1 MRYYIAYGS
10 NLNTEQMK
18 THCPDAKK
26 AVKGYLNGYKLE
38 FRGRKNNGY
47 LTIAKAEGEKVP
59 ILVWKISKA
68 DERALDRY
76 EGYPTFYRKETFV
89 IENDGKTIEAM
100 AYIMNGND
108 LALPSDRY
116 LKTVLTGYDK
126 AGFGYKSIVCA
137 ITDVQRSIIHAER
150 MAEKNTIEETATEE
164 YGNDCDGPKMNL

>member
-10 NLNTEQMK
+10 NLNTEQMQ
-18 THCPDAKK
+18 TRCPDAKK
-26 AVKGYLNGYKLE
+26 AAKGYLEGYKLE
-38 FRGRKNNGY
+38 FRGQRDNGH

-76 EGYPTFYRKETFV
+76 EGYPTFYRKATFV
-89 IENDGKTIEAM
+89 IENDGKNIEAM
-100 AYIMNGND
+100 AYVMNGNG

-116 LKTVLTGYDK
+116 LKTVLTGYDE

-137 ITDVQRSIIHAER
+137 ITDVQRSIIHAE
-150 MAEKNTIEETATEE
+150 NEEQN
-164 YGNDCDGPKMNL
+164 NDCDGPKMNL